1 MSKKFD
7 LPEIKGKV
15 LAPKSIS
22 IYKSKLNKLASA
34 DITNI
39 QELLE
44 NSKMVIAMIDSLPDA
59 SDKTKE
65 NTEKRAWMSAIDYAL
80 FDTPIKQKKAYMKYY
95 DTLWPKTGSKI
106 GTNPDGSSK
115 LWKSRVEY
123 FEEKEASKSKA
134 T

>member
-1 MSKKFD
+1 MTTKFEM
-7 LPEIKGKV
+7 PEIKGKT

-22 IYKSKLNKLASA
+22 IYRSKLNKLASA
-34 DITNI
+34 DIKNI

-44 NSKMVIAMIDSLPDA
+44 NSKMVIEMIDSLPDA
-59 SDKTKE
+59 SDTTKE

-95 DTLWPKTGSKI
+95 DSLWPKTGTKI
-106 GTNPDGSSK
+106 GTNPDGSPK

-123 FEEKEASKSKA
+123 FEELEKA
-134 T
+134 KLNST